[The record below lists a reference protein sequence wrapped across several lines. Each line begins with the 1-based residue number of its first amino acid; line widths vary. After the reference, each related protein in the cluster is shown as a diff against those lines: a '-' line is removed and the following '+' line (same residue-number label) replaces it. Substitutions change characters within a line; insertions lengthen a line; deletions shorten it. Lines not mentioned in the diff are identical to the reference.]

1 MAGAEKRKVVWA
13 EKVRP
18 RVEQE
23 IERPQPMSPV
33 ILSGPIPEF
42 QAQPMSSVSIAH
54 QVDEVLG
61 SNGFKSNSWEVGE
74 GSSDQAKV
82 SKGFLSAGT
91 ALGVGLKG
99 STCAEKLVDL
109 PSSEPTSASNGKG
122 LVLVQEVT
130 PSVGNLVGMVLEGPP
145 RASATSGLVSDV
157 KRQIELK
164 VPSPLKIIQ
173 ALMLFVVSPAKS
185 VGEELVDMLRCNN
198 LMKLWFCLQRSVQ
211 QMEVFRRR
219 FQTHWFG

>member
-23 IERPQPMSPV
+23 IVSPQPMSPI

-42 QAQPMSSVSIAH
+42 QAQPVSSVSIAH

-74 GSSDQAKV
+74 GSSNQAKV
-82 SKGFLSAGT
+82 SKGFLNAGT

-99 STCAEKLVDL
+99 STCANKLVDL
-109 PSSEPTSASNGKG
+109 PSSEPTSASNCKG

-130 PSVGNLVGMVLEGPP
+130 PSVGNLVGMVSKGPP
-145 RASATSGLVSDV
+145 RANATSGLVSDV

-164 VPSPLKIIQ
+164 VPSLSEDNPSVD
-173 ALMLFVVSPAKS
+173 VVSPAKL
-185 VGEELVDMLRCNN
+185 VGEELVDKLQCNN
-198 LMKLWFCLQRSVQ
+198 LMKLWFCSQRSVQ
-211 QMEVFRRR
+211 QMMVFRRR
-219 FQTHWFG
+219 F